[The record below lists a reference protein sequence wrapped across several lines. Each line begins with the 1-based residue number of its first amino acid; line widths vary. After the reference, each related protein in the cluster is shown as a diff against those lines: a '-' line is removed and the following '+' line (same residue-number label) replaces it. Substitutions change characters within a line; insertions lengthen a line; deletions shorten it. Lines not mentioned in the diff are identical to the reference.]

1 MKRYL
6 SVLFAL
12 LLLLSMLTGCGAS
25 SKGAMTEAAAPQAAP
40 AATEAAME
48 DALYDEAGSGISSTA
63 TAMPENQ
70 KLIRTVYMDAQTTS
84 MDSVMSWLET
94 RVAELGG
101 YFEQK
106 SIRRSGSRDDGSYYR
121 YADMMIRV
129 PAENLDGFL
138 AQIGENAVVTSTR
151 EETENVTL
159 QYVSTKSRVEAL
171 ETEQKRLLELLENA
185 ESMEDLLTIE
195 ARLTDVRW
203 ELENYASQLR
213 VLDNQVD
220 YSTVYLNINEV
231 DKPKVVAERTVWQ
244 KIGDGFMDNA
254 GNMWDGLVNGFVW
267 VLTAI
272 PYLVPLSLTVVG
284 FILIRNLIRLLLRV
298 KPAKEKKTQKKLF
311 RKDKTPEQNQ
321 E

>member
-12 LLLLSMLTGCGAS
+12 LLLLSVLTGCGAS
-25 SKGAMTEAAAPQAAP
+25 SKGAMTEAAAPMAAP

-48 DALYDEAGSGISSTA
+48 EVLYDEAGSGISSTA

-171 ETEQKRLLELLENA
+171 ETEQKRLLELLEEA
-185 ESMEDLLTIE
+185 GSMEDLLTIE
-195 ARLTDVRW
+195 SRLTDVRW

-231 DKPKVVAERTVWQ
+231 DKPKAVTERTVWQ
-244 KIGDGFMDNA
+244 KIGDGFSENA
-254 GNMWDGLVNGFVW
+254 GDMWDGLVNAFIW
-267 VLTAI
+267 VLTMI
-272 PYLVPLSLTVVG
+272 PYLIPLALIAGVVLLVLRLT
-284 FILIRNLIRLLLRV
+284 IWR
-298 KPAKEKKTQKKLF
+298 KKK
-311 RKDKTPEQNQ
+311 
-321 E
+321 